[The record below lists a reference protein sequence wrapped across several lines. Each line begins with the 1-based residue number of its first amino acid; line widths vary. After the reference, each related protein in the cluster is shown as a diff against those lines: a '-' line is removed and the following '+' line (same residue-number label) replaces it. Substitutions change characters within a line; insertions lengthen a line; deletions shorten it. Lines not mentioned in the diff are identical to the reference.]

1 MIDMRTLTV
10 GETITFE
17 DISILISS
25 QVAVSIDSASQKRIA
40 ESNDFVKTAPKS
52 KVIYGINTGFGPM
65 ATTYIG
71 PNKQQQLQYNLI
83 RSHAC
88 GLGSPIDART
98 VRRMMFIRLHTLA
111 KGYSGVSQ
119 SVLETLISFIEHDI
133 TPVVPEHGSVGASG
147 DLVQLAHIALSLIG
161 EGNVFYENKV
171 QPTSEVLSK
180 LSITPATLT
189 GRDGLALINGTT
201 AMTAIAAVN
210 VLQLEKLLSHATRAA
225 ALLYEIAEVNI
236 ESIHSI
242 VSEVRPHPGQ
252 TEIAKT
258 LRTLL
263 AQSIRVA
270 AANTRT
276 VPDAVVET
284 STLQSAPQEIYSL
297 RCVPQILGPVVE
309 TVDFSKAKIQTEMN
323 AVTDNPVIKD
333 GHAYHNGNFH
343 GDYLSLE
350 MDKCR
355 IATTKLS
362 ILLERQLNFIVNPR
376 QNGILPPFANRGV
389 IGLDLSLQAAQF
401 VATSTTAENQTLSN
415 SMYVHSITTN
425 NDNQDVVSM
434 GTNSALLTAKV
445 VENTFHVQAIL
456 HVAIMQA
463 IDVLKISKEIAPEL
477 KKAYASIRTVFP
489 VLTEDR
495 YFATQLQ
502 DVVDQLKN

>member
-1 MIDMRTLTV
+1 MRTLTV

-98 VRRMMFIRLHTLA
+98 VRTMMFIRLHTLA

-147 DLVQLAHIALSLIG
+147 DLVQLAHIALALIG

-210 VLQLEKLLSHATRAA
+210 VLQLEKLLSHATHAA

-236 ESIHSI
+236 C
-242 VSEVRPHPGQ
+242 
-252 TEIAKT
+252 
-258 LRTLL
+258 LL
-263 AQSIRVA
+263 Y
-270 AANTRT
+270 
-276 VPDAVVET
+276 T
-284 STLQSAPQEIYSL
+284 SPS
-297 RCVPQILGPVVE
+297 
-309 TVDFSKAKIQTEMN
+309 
-323 AVTDNPVIKD
+323 
-333 GHAYHNGNFH
+333 
-343 GDYLSLE
+343 
-350 MDKCR
+350 
-355 IATTKLS
+355 
-362 ILLERQLNFIVNPR
+362 PR
-376 QNGILPPFANRGV
+376 
-389 IGLDLSLQAAQF
+389 D
-401 VATSTTAENQTLSN
+401 
-415 SMYVHSITTN
+415 
-425 NDNQDVVSM
+425 
-434 GTNSALLTAKV
+434 
-445 VENTFHVQAIL
+445 
-456 HVAIMQA
+456 
-463 IDVLKISKEIAPEL
+463 
-477 KKAYASIRTVFP
+477 
-489 VLTEDR
+489 
-495 YFATQLQ
+495 
-502 DVVDQLKN
+502 